1 MREKWVSFFKIN
13 ATLMSHICDFIKAY
27 FAYLKKGG
35 GEREMDFTTK
45 LVNTLK
51 KKCLLSVQILLEASV
66 GVINLSP
73 GLRRSALWVSKK
85 KHPQDNKDL

>member
-1 MREKWVSFFKIN
+1 
-13 ATLMSHICDFIKAY
+13 MSHICDFIKAY

-35 GEREMDFTTK
+35 RGKGNGFHNK
-45 LVNTLK
+45 ISQHIK

-85 KHPQDNKDL
+85 KHPQDKDL

>member
-1 MREKWVSFFKIN
+1 
-13 ATLMSHICDFIKAY
+13 
-27 FAYLKKGG
+27 
-35 GEREMDFTTK
+35 MDFTTK